1 MSSGINWDKVGRG
14 ERARRNGTVSMYEQ
28 GEEIIRKKKK
38 NKQITPFRPKFGP
51 LSRSAQER
59 IIEHFRQ
66 KTESILAKRRAAS
79 LAREKRHRNES

>member
-1 MSSGINWDKVGRG
+1 MSSGINWDKVGRS

-51 LSRSAQER
+51 LSRSTQER

-66 KTESILAKRRAAS
+66 KTENILSKRREAS
-79 LAREKRHRNES
+79 LARERRKASQ

>member
-51 LSRSAQER
+51 LSRSTQER

-66 KTESILAKRRAAS
+66 KTENIYSKRRAAS
-79 LAREKRHRNES
+79 LARERRKASQ